1 MAIGFA
7 AGIEKARQKYEAR
20 IVLLH
25 KKVSLDLFRRVVLKT
40 PVDTGRAR
48 GNWML
53 GINETP
59 IQSAIDIASR
69 KDVLNNIAV
78 GLEAVKLGDSTVLA
92 NSVPYIGVLEYGG
105 YPKDVKY
112 GSPGRKANKKK
123 GITAM
128 RQIKSSGGYSVQA
141 PNGMVRATVEEYQ
154 ATLNKAIALVKREV
168 P

>member
-7 AGIEKARQKYEAR
+7 AGVKNSREKYEAR
-20 IVLLH
+20 MLLLH
-25 KKVSLDLFRRVVLKT
+25 KKVSIDMFRRNIMKT

-53 GINETP
+53 GINTIPMAELLETEKG
-59 IQSAIDIASR
+59 SATVQKIIT
-69 KDVLNNIAV
+69 
-78 GLEAVKLGDSTVLA
+78 GLEGLKLGDNTALA

-112 GSPGRKANKKK
+112 GSAGRKSNRKK

-128 RQIKSSGGYSVQA
+128 RQIKSVGGYSAQA
-141 PNGMVRATVEEYQ
+141 PNGMVRITVEEYRP
-154 ATLNKAIALVKREV
+154 TLNKAIALVKREI